1 MGHELMMYSG
11 SDDIAVT
18 MEKSEKVEL
27 IGLADAARMVGSKG
41 QKRIKNDSQVWFF
54 FFFWLE
60 QLVRH

>member
-41 QKRIKNDSQVWFF
+41 QKRIKNDSQV
-54 FFFWLE
+54 
-60 QLVRH
+60 